1 MSSEGPEVT
10 DVPEPATLPG
20 AWRTFE
26 PLELTSLLHHGLEEF
41 VEHGYDGTTV
51 RAIAKRAN
59 LSLPS
64 IYYHYENKQ
73 GLLVHLLDLSV
84 DDLILRVEAALAE
97 AGPAPIERFGAFVE
111 AVVLYVANRR
121 ELALLDDEIRSLEPA
136 NREAYVD
143 KRDSVEGWLRE
154 IIEDGM
160 ASGAFEVAY
169 PSEARRAILAMCRG
183 VMTWFDP
190 AGRLDPEE
198 LARRY
203 VTFALPIVGVVPDR
217 SRRS

>member
-1 MSSEGPEVT
+1 MSSEGPDVT
-10 DVPEPATLPG
+10 DVPQPSAPAED
-20 AWRTFE
+20 WRTFE

-51 RAIAKRAN
+51 RSIAKRAS

-84 DDLILRVEAALAE
+84 DDLIRRVEGALVE
-97 AGPAPIERFGAFVE
+97 AGPTPVDRFSAFVE

-121 ELALLDDEIRSLEPA
+121 QLALLDDEIRSLEPD
-136 NREAYVD
+136 NRAAYVR
-143 KRDSVEGWLRE
+143 KRDSVEGWLRQ

-160 ASGAFEVAY
+160 SSGSFEVAY

-183 VMTWFDP
+183 VSTWYDP
-190 AGRLDPEE
+190 AGRLSPEE
-198 LARRY
+198 LAARY
-203 VTFALPIVGVVPDR
+203 VTFALPVVGVLPDR
-217 SRRS
+217 ARPA